1 MSAIQYPLI
10 DAVVVIF
17 TGMVIVF
24 LALIALTFI
33 IKLMG
38 VFSGAGK
45 KAPTAPAVPAAPVAP
60 AAVVPNEEVAAVSA
74 AVAASGISE
83 EEIAVISAAVAATM
97 DGSSSGYTIT
107 KITRRVPGERPIW
120 GMAGMIHNTRPC

>member
-45 KAPTAPAVPAAPVAP
+45 KAPVAPAVPAAPVAP
-60 AAVVPNEEVAAVSA
+60 AAVVPNEEVA

-120 GMAGMIHNTRPC
+120 GMAGMIHNTRPF